1 MCNVPLFCIP
11 TACVIDTYDSDFS
24 AKVIMMT
31 WQANIARR
39 SAGLGTLLS
48 SEDHDMAAA
57 YYRETI
63 VCLQKAT
70 KFRELVDVL
79 EDFSAEV
86 LTDLELKDCAF
97 KSRELIIT
105 CFQMLDNFL
114 YKPAVLKG
122 ERGRQTEILPI
133 HGNKNRLAAE
143 AQRAAQAVSIGPDR
157 ASQQISRVSS
167 KVSVSV
173 AESLGSPFARGIEL
187 DPDSRESMS
196 IEQEHKLKIVAVD
209 RMKLIFCILKVRTM
223 HAHVIYHGY
232 RTSPLCFSLHA
243 TIPWHPV
250 VFVADVQL
258 RLSVEQVRFAARSQ
272 VGSVALLLIL

>member
-223 HAHVIYHGY
+223 HAHVIIRVSNLTLVLFPSRHH
-232 RTSPLCFSLHA
+232 PLASSCF
-243 TIPWHPV
+243 
-250 VFVADVQL
+250 
-258 RLSVEQVRFAARSQ
+258 RR
-272 VGSVALLLIL
+272 